1 MDDDE
6 AYMALATSNNQGE
19 LSALEIGLHALDRV
33 GKASAGRGKKGGLSD
48 YARKIGKSQPYLSQ
62 LVSAAEVAKSISQLM
77 DLLNKTQHLNA
88 IHGLAG
94 KPKDGPHPH
103 WPDVVKAMLA
113 GGEDGKGWSVE
124 SRCAGGA
131 MGAHLAERSK
141 MYGRS
146 VGAHLGIKERE

>member
-1 MDDDE
+1 
-6 AYMALATSNNQGE
+6 MALATSNNQGE
-19 LSALEIGLHALDRV
+19 LAPLEIGLHALDRV
-33 GKASAGRGKKGGLSD
+33 GKATAGRGKKGGLSE
-48 YARKIGKSQPYLSQ
+48 YARKLGKSQQYLSQ
-62 LVSAAEVAKSISQLM
+62 LVAAAEVAKSASQVA
-77 DLLNKTQHLNA
+77 DLLDKAKHLNA

-103 WPDVVKAMLA
+103 WPEVVQAMLA